1 LAWIV
6 PASRGCR
13 SGTQSV
19 STPAWWGASTPPRL
33 GAPRSATS
41 APTAAK
47 RKDPALLPD
56 AFLLMTAQLAV
67 VGRRFS
73 EPVTSAHDR
82 PLDLS
87 DFTLPR
93 SPDTPDGE
101 RLLAALERAVRDMR
115 IRQRS
120 TPMDTDAALRL
131 GIVLPDRVETADLD
145 LQRTDF
151 RLAADQQTVIDA
163 ARALEQRLL
172 SS

>member
-1 LAWIV
+1 
-6 PASRGCR
+6 
-13 SGTQSV
+13 
-19 STPAWWGASTPPRL
+19 
-33 GAPRSATS
+33 
-41 APTAAK
+41 
-47 RKDPALLPD
+47 
-56 AFLLMTAQLAV
+56 MTAQLAV

-73 EPVTSAHDR
+73 EPVTTAHDR

-93 SPDTPDGE
+93 SPDIPAGE
-101 RLLAALERAVRDMR
+101 RLLTALERAVRDMR

-151 RLAADQQTVIDA
+151 RSAADRQAVINA
-163 ARALEQRLL
+163 ARKLEQRLL